1 MCHRQCREPAPA
13 QPPSPPCPE
22 PRPRVHE
29 LCAWAGDSAGRRKR
43 GGRLVVRGARPASIV
58 GAVELSHARASGSR
72 GSREQEHS
80 GTSIWRLRAPPAAAH
95 GRPGLGEPRRRAAQR
110 CSAVQCSAGLMQVTA
125 VDRGGN
131 RASAHPVLGHFSEA
145 RGRGEDG
152 EDPHCPH
159 SGCSLWC
166 ETAYYRLL
174 SLLKKLRLA
183 RVERSQRHVEKIG

>member
-1 MCHRQCREPAPA
+1 M
-13 QPPSPPCPE
+13 
-22 PRPRVHE
+22 
-29 LCAWAGDSAGRRKR
+29 
-43 GGRLVVRGARPASIV
+43 VRGARPASIV
-58 GAVELSHARASGSR
+58 GAVELSHARTSGSR

-174 SLLKKLRLA
+174 SLKAAVGKGGAVAATRRKDRLNFRPGSRNGSPNFRPLTA
-183 RVERSQRHVEKIG
+183 LFLDPRHH